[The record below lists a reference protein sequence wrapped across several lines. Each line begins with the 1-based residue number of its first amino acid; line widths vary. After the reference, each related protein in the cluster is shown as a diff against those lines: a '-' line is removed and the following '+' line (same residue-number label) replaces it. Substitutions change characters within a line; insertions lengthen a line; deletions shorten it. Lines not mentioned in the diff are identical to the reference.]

1 MEQHNLSLIGETQ
14 FIVVVKLEGNDKQFE
29 ELMVLD
35 DRFKTGKHVDIVVDD
50 EVLHKLVIMIE
61 RNELFD
67 ELMIAIVD
75 TKPNLI

>member
-1 MEQHNLSLIGETQ
+1 M
-14 FIVVVKLEGNDKQFE
+14 VKLEGNDKQFE

-50 EVLHKLVIMIE
+50 EVLHKLVSMIE

-75 TKPNLI
+75 TKPHLIEFDS